1 MAVRIKPCFG
11 CPVAK
16 SGNPECA
23 SLKATMKDRVSG
35 LGLRTAIFD
44 CPVLMAS
51 CTPGT
56 RVVIPQKY
64 MVDAPEV
71 AWSGE
76 YSETR
81 VASADVPATILSVDA
96 TGFSAVVDKEAFE
109 RVVDEASEG
118 SFRDKT
124 LARFRRRMPFSRI
137 KSFIPE
143 PPRKVCAAGNTTHSD
158 GSCDSASGCA
168 CMEIETLS
176 IGASHV

>member
-16 SGNPECA
+16 SGNPECV

-44 CPVLMAS
+44 CPILMAQ
-51 CTPGT
+51 CQPGT
-56 RVVIPQKY
+56 RVVIEQKY
-64 MVDAPEV
+64 MMTGYEYTGAEVDVVER
-71 AWSGE
+71 S
-76 YSETR
+76 
-81 VASADVPATILSVDA
+81 DVPATILSADA
-96 TGFSAVVDKEAFE
+96 TGFCAVVDKEAFDSIL
-109 RVVDEASEG
+109 DEATET
-118 SFRDKT
+118 SFRDKN

-137 KSFIPE
+137 KKFIYE
-143 PPRKVCAAGNTTHSD
+143 PPRKVCGAGNTTHAD

-168 CMEIETLS
+168 CHEFEPLI